1 MKYIESTQNKQIKEH
16 AKLLQKKKEI
26 RSGLFLVEGH
36 HMIEEAM
43 SANCLKEI
51 YLLEGEDNF
60 TDLEPIFVPSRSST
74 SFHRRIPM
82 PK

>member
-1 MKYIESTQNKQIKEH
+1 
-16 AKLLQKKKEI
+16 
-26 RSGLFLVEGH
+26 
-36 HMIEEAM
+36 MIEEAIA
-43 SANCLKEI
+43 ANCLKEI